1 LEIAATDTKI
11 LEDGFMLR
19 QFVAATFG
27 ALVTMTVPVL
37 AGDEE
42 IIGTW
47 KLISSQRHI
56 LETGQKLDTWG
67 PNPIGFISY
76 GKDGRMMT
84 LIVRSERPKPEAV
97 TKVTDQQSIDLF
109 KSMFS
114 YGGTY
119 KFHGD
124 HIEHFIDISYNE
136 ALTGTTF
143 VRDVKRDGELLV
155 YTTRPVPFYGDGKMS
170 VNTLVWEK
178 VK

>member
-1 LEIAATDTKI
+1 
-11 LEDGFMLR
+11 MLR
-19 QFVAATFG
+19 QFIAATFV
-27 ALVTMTVPVL
+27 ALVTMTAPVL

-42 IIGTW
+42 IHGTW

-67 PNPIGFISY
+67 PNPVGFLYY

-84 LIVRSERPKPEAV
+84 LIVRRERPKPEAV
-97 TKVTDQQSIDLF
+97 TKVTDQQSVDLF

-124 HIEHFIDISYNE
+124 YIEHFIDISYNE

-155 YTTRPVPFYGDGKMS
+155 YTTKPVPFYGDGKVS